1 MTKEITAALCKF
13 IQEVGTIEEKSDAQ
27 YDKFADLSTVLS
39 VVNPALAANGLIVT
53 NTTKI
58 VEDKNILS
66 VQLMHISGETLPPS
80 EILLPKGI
88 AKNELY
94 STGQALTYFKRY
106 LLLGLLNLTAGIP
119 DHDGQVYNPDEQES
133 KVTPINKNKPIPL
146 PDENY
151 KALIEKHNKAVGMPS
166 ILDKET
172 RNFYLKK
179 VGELVVKNK
188 SLYMQLADAMYVE
201 FGFDRTSGTFSD
213 YIQEPKHVTYIQTW
227 FDAYVND

>member
-13 IQEVGTIEEKSDAQ
+13 IQEVGTIKEKADAQ
-27 YDKFADLSTVLS
+27 YGKFADLSVVLS
-39 VVNPALAANGLIVT
+39 VVNPVLAANGLIVT

-66 VQLMHISGETLPPS
+66 VQLLHKSGESLPPS

-119 DHDGQVYNPDEQES
+119 DHDGQVYNPDEQDN
-133 KVTPINKNKPIPL
+133 KVTPITKNL
-146 PDENY
+146 P
-151 KALIEKHNKAVGMPS
+151 VGMPQ
-166 ILDKET
+166 ILDKDT
-172 RNFYLKK
+172 RDYYLKK
-179 VGELVVKNK
+179 VRELYLN
-188 SLYMQLADAMYVE
+188 STDLYKQLTEAMYVE
-201 FGFDRTSGTFSD
+201 YGFDKTSGKFSD

-227 FDAYVND
+227 LDAYVND

>member
-1 MTKEITAALCKF
+1 LTKEITAALCKF
-13 IQEVGTIEEKSDAQ
+13 IQEVGTIKEKADAQ
-27 YDKFADLSTVLS
+27 YGKFADLSGVLS
-39 VVNPALAANGLIVT
+39 VVNPVLAANGLIVT

-66 VQLMHISGETLPPS
+66 VQLLHISGESLPPS

-119 DHDGQVYNPDEQES
+119 DHDGQVYNPDEQDN
-133 KVTPINKNKPIPL
+133 KVTPITKNL
-146 PDENY
+146 P
-151 KALIEKHNKAVGMPS
+151 VGMPT
-166 ILDKET
+166 ILDKDT
-172 RNFYLKK
+172 RDHYLKK
-179 VGELVVKNK
+179 VGELYLN
-188 SLYMQLADAMYVE
+188 STDLYKQLTEAMYVE
-201 FGFDRTSGTFSD
+201 YGFDKTSGKFSD

-227 FDAYVND
+227 LDAYVND

>member
-66 VQLMHISGETLPPS
+66 VQLMHISGESLPPS

-133 KVTPINKNKPIPL
+133 KVTPINKNK
-146 PDENY
+146 
-151 KALIEKHNKAVGMPS
+151 AVGMPQ
-166 ILDKET
+166 ILDKDT
-172 RNFYLKK
+172 KDFYLKK